1 MAVAV
6 WFLGLK
12 RQRQTLLL
20 LLLIFRVRGLNRP
33 LIFRILAF
41 VCLFE
46 PVWLSLFCGTTVIC
60 HLLVKTS
67 QSLFHRRN
75 KVLKHVR
82 ISKECVFFKQ
92 VTTWQYTKNT
102 QNIIATTQECI
113 SSQFWRMQYHS
124 CKNVYK
130 NVDMYA
136 ILIHI
141 NSLWPVLCYL
151 AFLIAPGDVKHCLCL
166 SSGFNCRIKKPKGP
180 RDPPAEWSRAERWNC
195 KSF

>member
-1 MAVAV
+1 MAAAV

-67 QSLFHRRN
+67 QSLFHRSN

-130 NVDMYA
+130 MWTCMQSWS
-136 ILIHI
+136 ILIHFD
-141 NSLWPVLCYL
+141 LCSVIL
-151 AFLIAPGDVKHCLCL
+151 RFSMHLVMLNTVCACLQV
-166 SSGFNCRIKKPKGP
+166 STV
-180 RDPPAEWSRAERWNC
+180 A
-195 KSF
+195 